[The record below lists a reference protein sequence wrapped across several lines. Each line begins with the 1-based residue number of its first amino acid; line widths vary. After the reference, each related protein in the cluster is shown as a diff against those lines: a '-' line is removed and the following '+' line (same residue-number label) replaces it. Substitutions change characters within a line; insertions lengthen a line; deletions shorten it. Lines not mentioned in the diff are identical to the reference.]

1 MVEMVARVTTVQKDE
16 RLSLDLHAFGV
27 LLLELITG
35 QDSLTCDV
43 DQVLVDQ
50 VLHFLDSGCLSQV
63 MDQRLLDSCDAKEV
77 HCMSS
82 AALLCVKN
90 DSGHRPSLTEV
101 LAVLRGD
108 RFATSQW

>member
-1 MVEMVARVTTVQKDE
+1 MVVVLLTFLMFLIVEMVARVTTVQKDE

-50 VLHFLDSGCLSQV
+50 VSLHRKCNN
-63 MDQRLLDSCDAKEV
+63 
-77 HCMSS
+77 
-82 AALLCVKN
+82 N
-90 DSGHRPSLTEV
+90 DLHIDFKIWENV
-101 LAVLRGD
+101 L
-108 RFATSQW
+108 

>member
-1 MVEMVARVTTVQKDE
+1 MVARVTTVQKDE

-50 VLHFLDSGCLSQV
+50 KADDWMLVIGMEPTGGQTPL
-63 MDQRLLDSCDAKEV
+63 
-77 HCMSS
+77 
-82 AALLCVKN
+82 
-90 DSGHRPSLTEV
+90 
-101 LAVLRGD
+101 
-108 RFATSQW
+108 